1 MPSKHEIKC
10 ISKTDRFD
18 PHERI
23 TAIGGVNPNGSSWKL
38 SQEQAIQDI
47 KAGKYAFYVSKN
59 GQVVD
64 VIVAKSRFGNE
75 YIKTVSDG
83 EQPNNLLSLYECVH

>member
-10 ISKTDRFD
+10 INKTDRFD

>member
-10 ISKTDRFD
+10 INKTDRFD

-23 TAIGGVNPNGSSWKL
+23 IAIGGVNQDGSSWKL
-38 SQEQAIQDI
+38 SQQQAIQDI
-47 KAGKYAFYVSKN
+47 KTGKYAFYVSKN

-64 VIVAKSRFGNE
+64 VVVAKSRFGNE
-75 YIKTVSDG
+75 YIKTTSDG

>member
-10 ISKTDRFD
+10 INKTDRFD

-23 TAIGGVNPNGSSWKL
+23 TAIGGVNHDGTTWKL
-38 SQEQAIQDI
+38 SQEEAIKQI
-47 KAGKYAFYVSKN
+47 KAGKYSFFVNKGY
-59 GQVVD
+59 QQVD
-64 VIVAKSRFGNE
+64 VIVARSRFGNE

-83 EQPNNLLSLYECVH
+83 EQPNNLLSLYECVQ

>member
-1 MPSKHEIKC
+1 MASRHEIKC
-10 ISKTDRFD
+10 INKTDRFD

-23 TAIGGVNPNGSSWKL
+23 LAIGGANQDGSQWKL
-38 SQEQAIQDI
+38 SQQQAIQDI
-47 KAGKYAFYVSKN
+47 KAGKYAFYVRKN
-59 GQVVD
+59 GQTVD

-83 EQPNNLLSLYECVH
+83 EQPNNLLSLYECVY